1 MNYFLTI
8 AASDNSGGAGIQQDI
23 KVAHDLG
30 YWALSAISGITVQNF
45 KEVFEIEAVKPYLLQ
60 SQIEQCLMSFP
71 VQAIKIG
78 AICNIENLKVIAGCL
93 KSYSAIHVVLDT
105 VLFST
110 SGKTFLDTS
119 ALNTLKEILFP
130 LTEIVTPN
138 KLEFEILTNRNINNI
153 DEAIEIAKDKCLEWD
168 TSILLKG
175 GHFNDVM
182 IKEALITKIHV
193 SKFERKRKD
202 FIYQHGTGCTIS
214 TALACFI
221 GKNIS
226 LSSSY
231 SLATEYLIKHYDSLQ
246 IKMS

>member
-30 YWALSAISGITVQNF
+30 YWALSAITGITVQNF
-45 KEVFEIEAVKPYLLQ
+45 KKVFEIEAVKPYLLQ

-93 KSYSAIHVVLDT
+93 KNYSAIHVVLDT

-110 SGKTFLDTS
+110 SGKAFLDTS

-138 KLEFEILTNRNINNI
+138 KQEFEILTNRNINNI

-182 IKEALITKIHV
+182 IKEALITKVHV
-193 SKFERKRKD
+193 SKFERKRND

-226 LSSSY
+226 LSNSY
-231 SLATEYLIKHYDSLQ
+231 SLATEYLIKHYDTLQ
-246 IKMS
+246 IKMY

>member
-1 MNYFLTI
+1 MEYFLTI

-45 KEVFEIEAVKPYLLQ
+45 KEVFEIEAVKPFLLQ
-60 SQIEQCLMSFP
+60 SQIEQCLISFP

-78 AICNIENLKVIAGCL
+78 AICNIKNLIVIADCL
-93 KSYSAIHVVLDT
+93 KSYSVKNVVLDP

-119 ALNTLKEILFP
+119 ALNILKEILFP
-130 LTEIVTPN
+130 LTKIVTPN

-175 GHFNDVM
+175 GHFNDAM
-182 IKEALITKIHV
+182 IKEALITNTHV
-193 SKFERKRKD
+193 SKFERERKKI
-202 FIYQHGTGCTIS
+202 IYQHGTGCAIS

-226 LSSSY
+226 LSNSY
-231 SLATEYLIKHYDSLQ
+231 SLATDYLIKHYDSLQ
-246 IKMS
+246 IKLS

>member
-23 KVAHDLG
+23 KVAHDLD
-30 YWALSAISGITVQNF
+30 YWALSAVSGITVQNF
-45 KEVFEIEAVKPYLLQ
+45 KKVFEIEAVKPYLLQ

-71 VQAIKIG
+71 VQVIKIG

-193 SKFERKRKD
+193 SKFERERKG

-226 LSSSY
+226 LSKSY
-231 SLATEYLIKHYDSLQ
+231 SLATEYFIKHYDSLQ